1 MVSPFEYEFLA
12 KGKLVER
19 MLTRIRVALLAAS
32 VSVAFFAMTALAFAQ
47 ESAAEGEAV
56 SEAAAAGGAAALI
69 PKPAEF
75 IPAIVSFLIVFFVL
89 SKFAWPAITGMLDQR
104 AENIRESLERAE
116 QAKIDAERMLEEY
129 KVQLAEARKE
139 ANNILTQAKQA
150 ADTTIS
156 EASARAQ
163 ADAEALIDKARAAI
177 EGEKRAAIADLQ
189 ASVADISV
197 SVAGKLIGSE
207 LNQADHEAIIA
218 KYLAESGSINA
229 N

>member
-1 MVSPFEYEFLA
+1 
-12 KGKLVER
+12 VER
-19 MLTRIRVALLAAS
+19 MLTRLRRTLIAAS
-32 VSVAFFAMTALAFAQ
+32 VGAAFFAMSAMAFAEETPAQ
-47 ESAAEGEAV
+47 GEAV
-56 SEAAAAGGAAALI
+56 SKAAAAGGANALI

-75 IPAIVSFLIVFFVL
+75 IPAVISFLLVLLIL
-89 SKFAWPAITGMLDQR
+89 SKFAWPAITAMLDQR

-139 ANNILTQAKQA
+139 ANAILAQAKSA
-150 ADTTIS
+150 ADTTIA
-156 EASARAQ
+156 EASAKAR
-163 ADAEALIDKARAAI
+163 ADAEALVEKARAAI

-189 ASVADISV
+189 RSVADISV
-197 SVAGKLIGSE
+197 SVAGKLIGTE
-207 LNQADHEAIIA
+207 LSQADHEAVIA

>member
-1 MVSPFEYEFLA
+1 
-12 KGKLVER
+12 VER
-19 MLTRIRVALLAAS
+19 MLTRLRRTLVAAS
-32 VSVAFFAMTALAFAQ
+32 VGVAFFAMAAMAFAQ

-56 SEAAAAGGAAALI
+56 SKAAAAGGAAALI

-75 IPAIVSFLIVFFVL
+75 IPAVISFLLVLLIL
-89 SKFAWPAITGMLDQR
+89 SKFAWPAITGMIDQR

-139 ANNILTQAKQA
+139 ANAILAQAKSA
-150 ADTTIS
+150 ADTTLA
-156 EASARAQ
+156 EASAKAQ
-163 ADAEALIDKARAAI
+163 ADAEALVEKARVAI

-189 ASVADISV
+189 RSVADISV
-197 SVAGKLIGSE
+197 SVAGKLIGTE
-207 LNQADHEAIIA
+207 LSQADHEAVIA

>member
-1 MVSPFEYEFLA
+1 M
-12 KGKLVER
+12 ER
-19 MLTRIRVALLAAS
+19 MLTLLRRILVAAS
-32 VSVAFFAMTALAFAQ
+32 VGVAFFAMTAMALAQ
-47 ESAAEGEAV
+47 EGAAEGEAV

-75 IPAIVSFLIVFFVL
+75 IPAVISFLLVLLIL
-89 SKFAWPAITGMLDQR
+89 SKFAWPAITGMIDQR

-139 ANNILTQAKQA
+139 ANAILAQAKSA
-150 ADTTIS
+150 ADTTIA
-156 EASARAQ
+156 EASAKAQ
-163 ADAEALIDKARAAI
+163 SDAEALVEKARVAI

-189 ASVADISV
+189 RSVADISV

-207 LNQADHEAIIA
+207 LSEADHEAVIA

>member
-1 MVSPFEYEFLA
+1 
-12 KGKLVER
+12 VER
-19 MLTRIRVALLAAS
+19 MLTLLRRILVAAS
-32 VSVAFFAMTALAFAQ
+32 VGVAFFAMTAMALAQ
-47 ESAAEGEAV
+47 EGAAEGEAV

-75 IPAIVSFLIVFFVL
+75 IPAVISFLLVLLIL
-89 SKFAWPAITGMLDQR
+89 SKFAWPAITGMIDQR

-139 ANNILTQAKQA
+139 ANAILAQAKSA
-150 ADTTIS
+150 ADTTIA
-156 EASARAQ
+156 EASAKAQ
-163 ADAEALIDKARAAI
+163 SDAEALVEKARVAI

-189 ASVADISV
+189 RSVADISV

-207 LNQADHEAIIA
+207 LSEADHEAVIA

>member
-1 MVSPFEYEFLA
+1 
-12 KGKLVER
+12 
-19 MLTRIRVALLAAS
+19 MLTRTRWVLATATTVVALFATAA
-32 VSVAFFAMTALAFAQ
+32 VALAQETAAQ
-47 ESAAEGEAV
+47 GEAV
-56 SEAAAAGGAAALI
+56 SEAAAAGGASALI

-75 IPAIVSFLIVFFVL
+75 IPAIVSFLIVLLIL

-116 QAKIDAERMLEEY
+116 QAKIDAEQMLEEY

-139 ANNILTQAKQA
+139 ANAILAQAKQA
-150 ADTTIS
+150 ADSTLAD
-156 EASARAQ
+156 ASAKAQ
-163 ADAEALIDKARAAI
+163 ADAEALIEKARAAI

-189 ASVADISV
+189 RSVADISV

-207 LNQADHEAIIA
+207 LSEADHEAVIA